1 MRYDNGGTL
10 KNYFVQISKPCRIK
24 ELSRLY
30 SCPRGWGTL
39 FSLSVSVSGKYGC
52 CPGQTWGVGQE
63 GQGLA
68 MGINE
73 HKILRNEVI
82 DETGVPVALAG
93 TFMT

>member
-10 KNYFVQISKPCRIK
+10 KKYFVQISQTLQNKG
-24 ELSRLY
+24 LSRSY
-30 SCPRGWGTL
+30 QCPRGLRTL

>member
-1 MRYDNGGTL
+1 MIMEERSKTTL
-10 KNYFVQISKPCRIK
+10 FKYPKPCRIK
-24 ELSRLY
+24 GLSRSY
-30 SCPRGWGTL
+30 QCPRGWGTL

-68 MGINE
+68 MGINGN
-73 HKILRNEVI
+73 KILRNEVMNEI
-82 DETGVPVALAG
+82 RVPVALAG